1 MPCVFCCSVSHEKAR
16 VEEGKQLAVRRKGVR
31 GGLTCS
37 KCNSFACQRCLKS
50 IVMHKHAKPL
60 DRWMLE
66 VKDFLRS
73 NNHPEDFMGHCC
85 EWSHL
90 KQPVPT
96 TASAPLRYDGCLH
109 LFEFALLIDSPFTCV
124 DIHGFGANPPWFK
137 GAWHGAIGEI
147 CAARLLRDDVRA
159 LGTELR
165 LQVEKP
171 VVLHIPPVHGKGHPT
186 KVLIQI
192 VTAFQSMNFP
202 ESALKGSNNPPNE
215 VIASSGFLPPPS
227 KNVDITIVCGRF
239 SSSSAFETLLL
250 LRFHKKDLSKQFKN
264 HSEVQRLFKDLRGL
278 CPRGGF
284 EANRFG
290 GSSGPPEVDIHF
302 FKFLS
307 FPSNFPRRG
316 KGVKL
321 LRLHDRWR
329 GFYIPTAANS
339 MAASVHHDYSPPRP
353 GGSFNPSH
361 EVIKR
366 FQILEKFAAAK
377 AEASLLL
384 QAINV
389 RRAKQSMPLI
399 QPAAV
404 NYECESLLESRQV
417 TACSKSNLLRNMLRA
432 FIAANKHSLVP
443 YAVGYHMDYFD
454 KAKPSLENKV
464 CFKFPS
470 SGNGIGRGGGG
481 QGMFVFALL
490 DWRNELSGMIRR
502 RYIVLGGAPEVTLTQ
517 RRLDEFV
524 QQGGAFAN
532 LRAAGET
539 DVAAAAA
546 AAAAAVIVGDEDG
559 DLSGNGE

>member
-1 MPCVFCCSVSHEKAR
+1 M
-16 VEEGKQLAVRRKGVR
+16 AVRRKGVR

-227 KNVDITIVCGRF
+227 KNVDITKLSVVVSLRPALLRHFCYSDFTRRTCQSNSRIILKCSASSRISEGCVHEVGLRQIALGVPQAHLKLTFTF
-239 SSSSAFETLLL
+239 SSSC
-250 LRFHKKDLSKQFKN
+250 
-264 HSEVQRLFKDLRGL
+264 LFQ
-278 CPRGGF
+278 
-284 EANRFG
+284 AT
-290 GSSGPPEVDIHF
+290 
-302 FKFLS
+302 
-307 FPSNFPRRG
+307 FPGAGKASNF
-316 KGVKL
+316 
-321 LRLHDRWR
+321 
-329 GFYIPTAANS
+329 
-339 MAASVHHDYSPPRP
+339 
-353 GGSFNPSH
+353 
-361 EVIKR
+361 
-366 FQILEKFAAAK
+366 
-377 AEASLLL
+377 
-384 QAINV
+384 
-389 RRAKQSMPLI
+389 
-399 QPAAV
+399 
-404 NYECESLLESRQV
+404 
-417 TACSKSNLLRNMLRA
+417 
-432 FIAANKHSLVP
+432 
-443 YAVGYHMDYFD
+443 
-454 KAKPSLENKV
+454 
-464 CFKFPS
+464 
-470 SGNGIGRGGGG
+470 
-481 QGMFVFALL
+481 
-490 DWRNELSGMIRR
+490 
-502 RYIVLGGAPEVTLTQ
+502 
-517 RRLDEFV
+517 
-524 QQGGAFAN
+524 
-532 LRAAGET
+532 
-539 DVAAAAA
+539 
-546 AAAAAVIVGDEDG
+546 
-559 DLSGNGE
+559 